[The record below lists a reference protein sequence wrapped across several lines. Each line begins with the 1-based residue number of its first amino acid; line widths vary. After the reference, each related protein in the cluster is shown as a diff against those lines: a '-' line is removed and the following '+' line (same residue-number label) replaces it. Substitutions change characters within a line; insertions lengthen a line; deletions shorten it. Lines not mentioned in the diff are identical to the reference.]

1 MSKVIASIF
10 LALGLVIGG
19 FFPGYYYYQAK
30 LNNNSVTVKGL
41 AEMNVRADLAIWK
54 LKFVITGNELV
65 PAQQKLPLRQQKL
78 MPFSRNRDLAITK
91 SASAE

>member
-54 LKFVITGNELV
+54 LKFARGNSGTREIFH
-65 PAQQKLPLRQQKL
+65 PHS
-78 MPFSRNRDLAITK
+78 SRA
-91 SASAE
+91 